1 MQRVSG
7 ATISHSISFNFCYI
21 SLLFLLLY
29 VQFFFFFCLV
39 IVAVCCAAAAAVDS
53 DSVVSRPCVCSVV
66 ILL

>member
-21 SLLFLLLY
+21 SLLFFIAVCTVL
-29 VQFFFFFCLV
+29 FFFCLV
-39 IVAVCCAAAAAVDS
+39 IVAVCCAAAAVDS